1 MRDIWETIVSTGRGL
16 QISTSATF
24 HTGVAILSS
33 HLGSLTSLL
42 PSLGG

>member
-1 MRDIWETIVSTGRGL
+1 MRDIWETIVSTGRVL

-24 HTGVAILSS
+24 RTGVTILSS
-33 HLGSLTSLL
+33 LLGSLTSLL